1 MQTPR
6 STRSSTLGKR
16 THCSELPSP
25 DPTPSYKRPKTTITV
40 LDGDDNKENI
50 PPCLIRAVNADAPSP
65 ISARATRALRRTT
78 TEIEVTPSRRRA
90 QRHTSASSLIPSPP
104 TSPTPVSQAAISTPP
119 MPTIVLPVHVRARA
133 LLRAT
138 CDDAVDMPARDDERA
153 IISAFIAS
161 FVAASSLDSDDV
173 DRSASLYI
181 SGAPG
186 TGKTALINSILR
198 SLDALNDVE
207 VITINCMAL
216 SSIEALWER
225 LYEKFEE
232 TKKPSGR
239 TKKAARG
246 KDPVEALFH
255 NLKTKR
261 LLVLDELDLITTT
274 SQSLTTLFSLPIAN
288 PSVIR
293 IIGIANTHTLTSFA
307 ASFSSSV
314 QTLHFSPYTPAQ
326 LLQIIEARL
335 VTLRND
341 EAEAE
346 QVKKL
351 LPAPALT
358 LLTKKVAAMT
368 GDVRSLF
375 EALRRTI
382 DAAVTSRKGNGCPSI
397 TPAHVL
403 AALKTHGPLH
413 QKSLAHSSTPSN
425 PSSSDSEIVSN
436 VKSLGLQA
444 RLVLLL
450 ILLSS
455 KRIEAG
461 LPLTLTTAAK
471 SPSKSTG
478 VETSHLFIFYSA
490 VLQRG
495 DSDVFTPIS
504 YSEFVDLIGML
515 DGVGLVSAT
524 STIESP
530 RGKGGKRSLTRTS
543 SGIMTGHVQIASGV
557 RPDEVLRGL
566 GVKNAD
572 AEVSDDVMEEEVS
585 TLWHRE
591 AARMSREMKAMNEA
605 RSQERRNPAHFSDA
619 MEDK

>member
-25 DPTPSYKRPKTTITV
+25 DPTPSYKRPKTTVTV

-50 PPCLIRAVNADAPSP
+50 PPYRVRAVNADAPSP
-65 ISARATRALRRTT
+65 ISTRATRALRRTT
-78 TEIEVTPSRRRA
+78 TEVEVTPPRRRA
-90 QRHTSASSLIPSPP
+90 QRRASASSLISSPSTPA
-104 TSPTPVSQAAISTPP
+104 TPVSPSMITTPP
-119 MPTIVLPVHVRARA
+119 PTPTRPLPFHVRARA

-138 CDDAVDMPARDDERA
+138 CDDAVDMPARHDERA
-153 IISAFIAS
+153 IIRDFITGFMADS
-161 FVAASSLDSDDV
+161 PLDSADH
-173 DRSASLYI
+173 SSCLYI

-186 TGKTALINSILR
+186 TGKTALVNSILH
-198 SLDALNDVE
+198 SLDNDIE

-225 LYEKFEE
+225 LHEKFEGA
-232 TKKPSGR
+232 KKSSSR
-239 TKKAARG
+239 TKKATRG
-246 KDPVEALFH
+246 KDAVEALI
-255 NLKTKR
+255 NSLPTKC
-261 LLVLDELDLITTT
+261 LLVLDELDHITTT
-274 SQSLTTLFSLPIAN
+274 THSLTTLFSLPTSN

-293 IIGIANTHTLTSFA
+293 VIGIANTHTLTSS
-307 ASFSSSV
+307 ASFGSSV
-314 QTLHFSPYTPAQ
+314 QTLHFAPYTPTQ

-335 VTLRND
+335 APLRND
-341 EAEAE
+341 KVDAE
-346 QVKKL
+346 QAKAL

-375 EALRRTI
+375 EVLRGTI
-382 DAAVTSRKGNGCPSI
+382 DAAVTSCKGDRCPAI

-403 AALKTHGPLH
+403 TALKSHGPSN
-413 QKSLAHSSTPSN
+413 KKPLAPSSTPSN
-425 PSSSDSEIVSN
+425 QGSNDNEIISN

-444 RLVLLL
+444 RIVLLL

-461 LPLTLTTAAK
+461 LPLVSTAAAK

-490 VLQRG
+490 ALQRG
-495 DSDVFTPIS
+495 DSDVFTPVS
-504 YSEFVDLIGML
+504 RSEFMDLIGML

-524 STIESP
+524 STIGSP

-543 SGIMTGHVQIASGV
+543 SGTITGDVQIASGI

-566 GVKNAD
+566 GVKSAD

-585 TLWHRE
+585 AMWHRE
-591 AARMSREMKAMNEA
+591 TARLNKEIKEVQNAAAK
-605 RSQERRNPAHFSDA
+605 SQERRNPHFADA
-619 MEDK
+619 MEDN